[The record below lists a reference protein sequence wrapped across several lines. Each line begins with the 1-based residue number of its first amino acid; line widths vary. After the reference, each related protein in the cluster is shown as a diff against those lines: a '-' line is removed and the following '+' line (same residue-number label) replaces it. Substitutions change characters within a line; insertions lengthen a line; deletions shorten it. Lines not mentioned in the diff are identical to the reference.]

1 MAFNSVFQVLFYS
14 LFAWIFIT
22 KLPPVVG
29 LNGSVVDIRMAQIA
43 KSVFVYLGIPFLA
56 GIISRYVGLKTK
68 GRDWYDFVWYT
79 SRKTPVNLELLAAA
93 LAQTGPWKGSA
104 EAIDREWCLRA
115 LKAKIES
122 IDWQRARDD
131 VRAFLRPS
139 DTKSLEIWG
148 RDFFLAQSGKLLG

>member
-1 MAFNSVFQVLFYS
+1 MTAAAGATVNITLAEIASSV
-14 LFAWIFIT
+14 AI
-22 KLPPVVG
+22 
-29 LNGSVVDIRMAQIA
+29 
-43 KSVFVYLGIPFLA
+43 YLGVPFAA
-56 GIISRYVGLKTK
+56 GFLTRRLLVRAK

-79 SRKTPVNLELLAAA
+79 SRKTPVNLTLLAAA
-93 LAQTGPWKGSA
+93 LDQTGPWKGSA

-139 DTKSLEIWG
+139 DMKSLEVWC
-148 RDFFLAQSGKLLG
+148 RDFFVAQSGKLLG